1 MSHLP
6 VFSTI
11 GQAMAIFGLHIG
23 KLFRWSLIPVV
34 LSLVALGAAF
44 GIGLWLQPAGGES
57 SGFPYW
63 WMAFVPAGVFCM
75 MTWVPY
81 AIRVNQLAVTGRIE
95 PGGYVEMVFASVSL
109 RYLGYAILVGF
120 IQVAG
125 IVISA
130 LPVFLVGVDK
140 LQEIGQVRMALAIA
154 VAAALMLA
162 FFILT
167 SPLNLIYPAA
177 SVEREPSLNRAYA
190 LGSHVK
196 FRLFLCVV
204 LSAILFA
211 VLGQGLDSM
220 AKAFGSGKS
229 QLISMAVVPLQVIL
243 TFFSYVTS
251 VGVPAVAYR
260 VLAGLPDPQH
270 LDDTGTTNQTVPPT
284 SAASGSTP
292 AGERNETPPETN

>member
-23 KLFRWSLIPVV
+23 KLFRWSLIPIIM
-34 LSLVALGAAF
+34 SLVALGAAF
-44 GIGLWLQPAGGES
+44 GLGMWLQPAGGAD

-63 WMAFVPAGVFCM
+63 WMGFVPAGVFCM
-75 MTWVPY
+75 MAWVPY
-81 AIRVNQLAVTGRIE
+81 AVRVNQLAVTGRVE
-95 PGGYVEMVFASVSL
+95 PGGYVEKVLASVSL

-125 IVISA
+125 ILISA
-130 LPVFLVGVDK
+130 LPVFFVGVDK

-154 VAAALMLA
+154 VSSALMLA

-204 LSAILFA
+204 LCAILFA

-229 QLISMAVVPLQVIL
+229 QLISMAVVPLQIIL

-260 VLAGLPDPQH
+260 VLSGLPDPQH
-270 LDDTGTTNQTVPPT
+270 IDEALPANQSVPPAPAAP
-284 SAASGSTP
+284 SGASG
-292 AGERNETPPETN
+292 GERNETPPETG

>member
-6 VFSTI
+6 VFSII

-23 KLFRWSLIPVV
+23 KLFRWSLIPIIM
-34 LSLVALGAAF
+34 SLVALGAAF
-44 GIGLWLQPAGGES
+44 GLGLWLQPAGGES

-75 MTWVPY
+75 MAWVPY
-81 AIRVNQLAVTGRIE
+81 AIRVNQLAVTGRVE
-95 PGGYVEMVFASVSL
+95 SGGYVEKVFASVSL

-125 IVISA
+125 IAISA
-130 LPVFLVGVDK
+130 MPVFLVGVDK
-140 LQEIGQVRMALAIA
+140 LHDIGQMRVVMAGA
-154 VAAALMLA
+154 VTSALILA

-196 FRLFLCVV
+196 FRLFLCLV

-211 VLGQGLDSM
+211 VLGQGLDSL

-229 QLISMAVVPLQVIL
+229 QMVSMAVVPLQVIL

-260 VLAGLPDPQH
+260 VLSGLPDPQH
-270 LDDTGTTNQTVPPT
+270 LDETGTTSQTVPPV
-284 SAASGSTP
+284 SPVPSGSS
-292 AGERNETPPETN
+292 GSEKDEKPPEMN

>member
-1 MSHLP
+1 
-6 VFSTI
+6 
-11 GQAMAIFGLHIG
+11 MAIFGLHIG
-23 KLFRWSLIPVV
+23 KLFRWSLIPIIM
-34 LSLVALGAAF
+34 SLVALGAAF
-44 GIGLWLQPAGGES
+44 GLGLWLQPAGGES

-63 WMAFVPAGVFCM
+63 WMAFVPAAIFCM
-75 MTWVPY
+75 LAWVPY
-81 AIRVNQLAVTGRIE
+81 AVRVNQLAVTGRVE
-95 PGGYVEMVFASVSL
+95 PGGYVEKVFASVSL

-130 LPVFLVGVDK
+130 LPVILMGVGRLEDA
-140 LQEIGQVRMALAIA
+140 GQVRVVMAGA
-154 VAAALMLA
+154 VTVTLMMA

-177 SVEREPSLNRAYA
+177 SVEREPSLNRAYS
-190 LGSHVK
+190 LGAHVK

-204 LSAILFA
+204 GSAILFA
-211 VLGQGLDSM
+211 VLGQGIDSL

-260 VLAGLPDPQH
+260 ILSGLPDPQS
-270 LDDTGTTNQTVPPT
+270 LDETGTTNQTIPPD
-284 SAASGSTP
+284 SAAPSGT
-292 AGERNETPPETN
+292 AGGEGNDAPPGTN